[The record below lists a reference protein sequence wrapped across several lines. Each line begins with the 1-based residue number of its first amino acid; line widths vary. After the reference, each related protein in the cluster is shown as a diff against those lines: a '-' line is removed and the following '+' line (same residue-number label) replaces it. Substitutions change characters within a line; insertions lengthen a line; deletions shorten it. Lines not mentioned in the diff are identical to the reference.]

1 MLDAEGIIWKNIMLP
16 FESSITDEIM
26 SLNTKLA
33 LIEMIKA
40 GTTSFVD
47 AGSYHMDSACRE
59 IFKSGMRGAVTY
71 SSMVDSSLPESICDT
86 ADEVIEK
93 NNSLYENWNGKGLI
107 QVYYSIRS
115 LMSICDTADEV
126 IEKNNSLYENWNGKG
141 LIQVYYSIRSLMSA
155 NEELILKVSQEAK
168 KRDAILEAHMNEYD
182 KEVEN
187 VIEKTGLPPYEYL
200 EKLGVLNN
208 NFIGAH
214 SLILSEGEK
223 EIIKKHDIK
232 IVQCPFSNSGKALAN
247 TPQLIK
253 NGIKIGLGSDGVAHG
268 GLSLWDEMKTLRC
281 MMNVTW
287 GIQENNR
294 SIMPIKNGI
303 KIGLGSD
310 GVAHGGLSLWDEMKT
325 LRCMMNVT
333 WGIQEN
339 NRSIMPAKT
348 LLKMAMKNG
357 KYFLRKNI
365 GTIKEEYL
373 ADLIFIDLNQ
383 PHLWYSGNYTN
394 TIFECVNKGDIIHSM
409 VDGKWIMKDRKI
421 TTIDEGSVQPHLWYS
436 GNYTNTIFECVNKGD
451 IIHSMVDGKWI
462 MKDRKITTI
471 DEGSVREELKKWL
484 SL

>member
-1 MLDAEGIIWKNIMLP
+1 MLLKNIAYLDENLDVIFNRDIRIKDNYIKEIGENLEIEGEEEVINGENLLVTPGLCDAHTHIGQQLLKGKVLDAEGIIWKNIMLP

-115 LMSICDTADEV
+115 LMS
-126 IEKNNSLYENWNGKG
+126 
-141 LIQVYYSIRSLMSA
+141 A

-168 KRDAILEAHMNEYD
+168 KRDAMLEAHMNEYD

-200 EKLGVLNN
+200 EKLGVLNSD
-208 NFIGAH
+208 FIGAH

-287 GIQENNR
+287 GI
-294 SIMPIKNGI
+294 K
-303 KIGLGSD
+303 
-310 GVAHGGLSLWDEMKT
+310 
-325 LRCMMNVT
+325 
-333 WGIQEN
+333 EN
-339 NRSIMPAKT
+339 NRSIMPAKE
-348 LLKMAMKNG
+348 LLKMAMENG

-365 GTIKEEYL
+365 GTIKEGYL

-394 TIFECVNKGDIIHSM
+394 TIFECANKGDIIHSM
-409 VDGKWIMKDRKI
+409 VDGKWIMRDRKI
-421 TTIDEGSVQPHLWYS
+421 TTIDES
-436 GNYTNTIFECVNKGD
+436 
-451 IIHSMVDGKWI
+451 
-462 MKDRKITTI
+462 
-471 DEGSVREELKKWL
+471 SVREELKKWL

>member
-1 MLDAEGIIWKNIMLP
+1 MLLKNIAYLDENLDIIFNRDIRIKDNYIKEIGENLEIEEEKEVINGENLLVTPGLCDAHTHIGQQLLKGKVLDAEGIIWKNIMLP

-115 LMSICDTADEV
+115 LMS
-126 IEKNNSLYENWNGKG
+126 
-141 LIQVYYSIRSLMSA
+141 A

-168 KRDAILEAHMNEYD
+168 KRDAMLEAHMNEYD

-200 EKLGVLNN
+200 EKLGVLNSD
-208 NFIGAH
+208 FIGAH

-294 SIMPIKNGI
+294 SIMPA
-303 KIGLGSD
+303 KI
-310 GVAHGGLSLWDEMKT
+310 
-325 LRCMMNVT
+325 
-333 WGIQEN
+333 
-339 NRSIMPAKT
+339 
-348 LLKMAMKNG
+348 LLKMAMENG

-365 GTIKEEYL
+365 GTIKEGYL

-409 VDGKWIMKDRKI
+409 VDGKWIMRDRKI
-421 TTIDEGSVQPHLWYS
+421 TTIDES
-436 GNYTNTIFECVNKGD
+436 
-451 IIHSMVDGKWI
+451 
-462 MKDRKITTI
+462 
-471 DEGSVREELKKWL
+471 SVREELKKWL

>member
-1 MLDAEGIIWKNIMLP
+1 MLLKNIAYLNENLDVIFNRDIRIKDNYIKEIGENLEIEGEEEVINGKNLLVTPGLCDAHTHIGQQLLKGKVLDAEEIIWKNIMLP
-16 FESSITDEIM
+16 FESSITDKIM

-71 SSMVDSSLPESICDT
+71 SSMVDSSLPESIFDT

-93 NNSLYENWNGKGLI
+93 NNN
-107 QVYYSIRS
+107 
-115 LMSICDTADEV
+115 
-126 IEKNNSLYENWNGKG
+126 LYENWNGKG

-168 KRDAILEAHMNEYD
+168 KRDAMLEAHMNEYY

-200 EKLGVLNN
+200 EKLGVLNSD
-208 NFIGAH
+208 FIGAH

-294 SIMPIKNGI
+294 SIMP
-303 KIGLGSD
+303 
-310 GVAHGGLSLWDEMKT
+310 
-325 LRCMMNVT
+325 
-333 WGIQEN
+333 
-339 NRSIMPAKT
+339 AKT
-348 LLKMAMKNG
+348 LLKMATENG

-365 GTIKEEYL
+365 GTIKEGYL

-409 VDGKWIMKDRKI
+409 VDGKWVMRDRKI
-421 TTIDEGSVQPHLWYS
+421 TTIDES
-436 GNYTNTIFECVNKGD
+436 
-451 IIHSMVDGKWI
+451 
-462 MKDRKITTI
+462 
-471 DEGSVREELKKWL
+471 SVREELKKWL

>member
-1 MLDAEGIIWKNIMLP
+1 MLLKNITYLDENLDVVFNKDIRIEDNYIKEIGENLEIKGEEEVINGENLLVTPGLCDAHTHLGQQLLKGKVLDAEGIIWKNIMLP

-71 SSMVDSSLPESICDT
+71 SSMVDSSLPESIYDT

-93 NNSLYENWNGKGLI
+93 NN
-107 QVYYSIRS
+107 
-115 LMSICDTADEV
+115 A
-126 IEKNNSLYENWNGKG
+126 LYENWNGKG

-168 KRDAILEAHMNEYD
+168 KRDAMLEAHMNEYD

-187 VIEKTGLPPYEYL
+187 VVEKTGLPPYEYL
-200 EKLGVLNN
+200 EKLGVLNSD
-208 NFIGAH
+208 FIGAH

-294 SIMPIKNGI
+294 SIMPA
-303 KIGLGSD
+303 KI
-310 GVAHGGLSLWDEMKT
+310 
-325 LRCMMNVT
+325 
-333 WGIQEN
+333 
-339 NRSIMPAKT
+339 
-348 LLKMAMKNG
+348 LLKMAMENG

-365 GTIKEEYL
+365 GTIKEGYL

-409 VDGKWIMKDRKI
+409 VDGKWIMRDRKI
-421 TTIDEGSVQPHLWYS
+421 TTIDE
-436 GNYTNTIFECVNKGD
+436 D
-451 IIHSMVDGKWI
+451 
-462 MKDRKITTI
+462 
-471 DEGSVREELKKWL
+471 SVREELKKWL

>member
-1 MLDAEGIIWKNIMLP
+1 MLLKNIAYLDENLDVIFNRDIRIKDNYIKEIDENLEIEGEEEVINGENLLVTPGLCDAHTHIGQQLLKGKVLDAEGIIWKNIMLP

-93 NNSLYENWNGKGLI
+93 NNN
-107 QVYYSIRS
+107 
-115 LMSICDTADEV
+115 
-126 IEKNNSLYENWNGKG
+126 LYENWNGKG

-168 KRDAILEAHMNEYD
+168 KRDTMLEAHMNEYD

-187 VIEKTGLPPYEYL
+187 VINKTGLPPYEYL
-200 EKLGVLNN
+200 EKLDILNN

-223 EIIKKHDIK
+223 AIIKKHDIK

-253 NGIKIGLGSDGVAHG
+253 NGVKIGLGSDGVAHG

-287 GIQENNR
+287 GIE
-294 SIMPIKNGI
+294 
-303 KIGLGSD
+303 
-310 GVAHGGLSLWDEMKT
+310 
-325 LRCMMNVT
+325 
-333 WGIQEN
+333 EN
-339 NRSIMPAKT
+339 NRSIMPAKA
-348 LLKMAMKNG
+348 LLKMAMENG

-365 GTIKEEYL
+365 GTIKEGYL

-409 VDGKWIMKDRKI
+409 VDGRWVMRDRKI
-421 TTIDEGSVQPHLWYS
+421 LTIDEDSVH
-436 GNYTNTIFECVNKGD
+436 
-451 IIHSMVDGKWI
+451 
-462 MKDRKITTI
+462 
-471 DEGSVREELKKWL
+471 EELKKWL

>member
-1 MLDAEGIIWKNIMLP
+1 MRYREWIFLLLLAGAGIALANFVGFKVGFMESLPGVAILLVVSLCAAFLSKVVPCRLPIVAYCSILGLLIASPISPINTFVINAVNKIQFTTPLTMVGAFAGLSMSNQIKNFAQQGWK
-16 FESSITDEIM
+16 
-26 SLNTKLA
+26 
-33 LIEMIKA
+33 MIIVA
-40 GTTSFVD
+40 ILVMTGTFL
-47 AGSYHMDSACRE
+47 GSAIISQ
-59 IFKSGMRGAVTY
+59 
-71 SSMVDSSLPESICDT
+71 MVDSSLPE
-86 ADEVIEK
+86 
-93 NNSLYENWNGKGLI
+93 
-107 QVYYSIRS
+107 
-115 LMSICDTADEV
+115 SICDTADEV

-168 KRDAILEAHMNEYD
+168 KRDAMLEAHMNEYD

-200 EKLGVLNN
+200 EKLGVLNSD
-208 NFIGAH
+208 FIGAH

-294 SIMPIKNGI
+294 SIMP
-303 KIGLGSD
+303 
-310 GVAHGGLSLWDEMKT
+310 
-325 LRCMMNVT
+325 
-333 WGIQEN
+333 
-339 NRSIMPAKT
+339 AKT
-348 LLKMAMKNG
+348 LLKMAMENG

-365 GTIKEEYL
+365 GTIKEGYL

-409 VDGKWIMKDRKI
+409 VDGKWIMRDRKI
-421 TTIDEGSVQPHLWYS
+421 TTIDES
-436 GNYTNTIFECVNKGD
+436 
-451 IIHSMVDGKWI
+451 
-462 MKDRKITTI
+462 
-471 DEGSVREELKKWL
+471 SVREELKKWL

>member
-1 MLDAEGIIWKNIMLP
+1 MLLKNIAYLDENLDIIFNRDIRIKDNYIKEIGENLEIEEEKEVINGENLLVTPGLCDAHTHLGQQLLKGKVLDAEGIIWKNIMLP

-93 NNSLYENWNGKGLI
+93 NNSLYKNWN
-107 QVYYSIRS
+107 
-115 LMSICDTADEV
+115 E
-126 IEKNNSLYENWNGKG
+126 KG

-168 KRDAILEAHMNEYD
+168 KRDAMLEAHMNEYD

-200 EKLGVLNN
+200 EKLGVLNSD
-208 NFIGAH
+208 FIGAH

-294 SIMPIKNGI
+294 SIMPA
-303 KIGLGSD
+303 KI
-310 GVAHGGLSLWDEMKT
+310 
-325 LRCMMNVT
+325 
-333 WGIQEN
+333 
-339 NRSIMPAKT
+339 
-348 LLKMAMKNG
+348 LLKMAMENG

-365 GTIKEEYL
+365 GTIKEGYL

-409 VDGKWIMKDRKI
+409 VDGKWIMRDRKI
-421 TTIDEGSVQPHLWYS
+421 TTIDE
-436 GNYTNTIFECVNKGD
+436 D
-451 IIHSMVDGKWI
+451 
-462 MKDRKITTI
+462 
-471 DEGSVREELKKWL
+471 SVREELKKWL

>member
-1 MLDAEGIIWKNIMLP
+1 MLLKNIAYLDENLDVIFNRDIRIKDNYIKEIGENLEIEGDEEVINGENLLVTPGLCDAHTHIGQQLLKGKVLDAEGIIWKNIMLP

-93 NNSLYENWNGKGLI
+93 NNN
-107 QVYYSIRS
+107 
-115 LMSICDTADEV
+115 
-126 IEKNNSLYENWNGKG
+126 LYENWNGKG

-168 KRDAILEAHMNEYD
+168 KRDTMLEAHMNEYD

-187 VIEKTGLPPYEYL
+187 VINKTGLPPYEYL
-200 EKLGVLNN
+200 EKLDILNN

-223 EIIKKHDIK
+223 AIIKKHDIK

-253 NGIKIGLGSDGVAHG
+253 SGVKIGLGSDGVAHG

-287 GIQENNR
+287 GIE
-294 SIMPIKNGI
+294 
-303 KIGLGSD
+303 
-310 GVAHGGLSLWDEMKT
+310 
-325 LRCMMNVT
+325 
-333 WGIQEN
+333 EN
-339 NRSIMPAKT
+339 NRSIMPAKA
-348 LLKMAMKNG
+348 LLKMAMENG

-365 GTIKEEYL
+365 GTIKEGYL

-383 PHLWYSGNYTN
+383 PHLWYSWNYTN
-394 TIFECVNKGDIIHSM
+394 TIFECVNKGDIIHSI
-409 VDGKWIMKDRKI
+409 VDGRWVMRDRKI
-421 TTIDEGSVQPHLWYS
+421 LTIDEDSVH
-436 GNYTNTIFECVNKGD
+436 
-451 IIHSMVDGKWI
+451 
-462 MKDRKITTI
+462 
-471 DEGSVREELKKWL
+471 EELKKWL

>member
-1 MLDAEGIIWKNIMLP
+1 MLLKNIAYLNENLDIIFNRDIRIKDNYIKEIGENLEIEGEEEVINGENLLVTPGLCDAHTHLGQQLLKGKVLDAEGIIWKNIMLP

-71 SSMVDSSLPESICDT
+71 SSMVDSSLPE
-86 ADEVIEK
+86 
-93 NNSLYENWNGKGLI
+93 
-107 QVYYSIRS
+107 
-115 LMSICDTADEV
+115 SICDTADEV

-294 SIMPIKNGI
+294 SIMP
-303 KIGLGSD
+303 
-310 GVAHGGLSLWDEMKT
+310 
-325 LRCMMNVT
+325 
-333 WGIQEN
+333 
-339 NRSIMPAKT
+339 AKT

-421 TTIDEGSVQPHLWYS
+421 TTIDEGSV
-436 GNYTNTIFECVNKGD
+436 
-451 IIHSMVDGKWI
+451 
-462 MKDRKITTI
+462 
-471 DEGSVREELKKWL
+471 REELKKWL

>member
-1 MLDAEGIIWKNIMLP
+1 MLLKNIAYLDENLDIIFNRDIRIKDNYIKEIGENLEIEEEEEVIIGENLLVTPGLCDAHTHIGQQLLKGKVLDAEGIIWKNIMLP

-71 SSMVDSSLPESICDT
+71 SSMVDSSLPESIYDT

-93 NNSLYENWNGKGLI
+93 NNSLYKNWN
-107 QVYYSIRS
+107 
-115 LMSICDTADEV
+115 E
-126 IEKNNSLYENWNGKG
+126 KG

-168 KRDAILEAHMNEYD
+168 KRDAMLEAHMNEYD

-200 EKLGVLNN
+200 EKLGVLNSD
-208 NFIGAH
+208 FIGAH

-247 TPQLIK
+247 TPQL
-253 NGIKIGLGSDGVAHG
+253 
-268 GLSLWDEMKTLRC
+268 
-281 MMNVTW
+281 
-287 GIQENNR
+287 
-294 SIMPIKNGI
+294 IKNGI

-421 TTIDEGSVQPHLWYS
+421 TTIDEGSVH
-436 GNYTNTIFECVNKGD
+436 
-451 IIHSMVDGKWI
+451 
-462 MKDRKITTI
+462 
-471 DEGSVREELKKWL
+471 EELKKWL

>member
-1 MLDAEGIIWKNIMLP
+1 MLLKNIAYLDENLDVIFNRDIRIEDNYIKEIGENLEIKGEEEVIIGKDLLVTPGLCDAHTHLGQQLLKGKVLDAEGIIWKNIMLP

-47 AGSYHMDSACRE
+47 AGSYHMDSACKE
-59 IFKSGMRGAVTY
+59 IAKSGVRGAVTY
-71 SSMVDSSLPESICDT
+71 SSMIDSSLPETICDT
-86 ADEVIEK
+86 VDEVIEK
-93 NNSLYENWNGKGLI
+93 NNALYENWNEKGL
-107 QVYYSIRS
+107 V
-115 LMSICDTADEV
+115 
-126 IEKNNSLYENWNGKG
+126 
-141 LIQVYYSIRSLMSA
+141 QVYYSIRSLMSA

-168 KRDAILEAHMNEYD
+168 KRGAMLEAHMNEYD

-187 VIEKTGLPPYEYL
+187 VITKTGLFPYEYL

-208 NFIGAH
+208 DFIGAH

-223 EIIKKHDIK
+223 EIIKKHNIK

-247 TPQLIK
+247 TPDLIK
-253 NGIKIGLGSDGVAHG
+253 NNIKIGIGSDGVAHG

-287 GIQENNR
+287 GI
-294 SIMPIKNGI
+294 K
-303 KIGLGSD
+303 
-310 GVAHGGLSLWDEMKT
+310 
-325 LRCMMNVT
+325 
-333 WGIQEN
+333 EN
-339 NRSIMPAKT
+339 NRSIMPAKE
-348 LLKMAMKNG
+348 LLKMAMENG

-365 GTIKEEYL
+365 GTIKEGYL

-409 VDGKWIMKDRKI
+409 VDGKWVMKDRKI
-421 TTIDEGSVQPHLWYS
+421 VTIDE
-436 GNYTNTIFECVNKGD
+436 D
-451 IIHSMVDGKWI
+451 
-462 MKDRKITTI
+462 
-471 DEGSVREELKKWL
+471 SVREELKKWL

>member
-1 MLDAEGIIWKNIMLP
+1 MLLKNIAYLDENLDIIFNRDIRIKDNYIKEIGENLEIEEEKEVINGENLLVTPGLCDAHTHIGQQLLKGKVLDAEGIIWKNIMLP

-93 NNSLYENWNGKGLI
+93 NNSLYKNWN
-107 QVYYSIRS
+107 
-115 LMSICDTADEV
+115 E
-126 IEKNNSLYENWNGKG
+126 KG

-168 KRDAILEAHMNEYD
+168 KRDAMLEAHMNEYD

-200 EKLGVLNN
+200 EKLGVLNT

-253 NGIKIGLGSDGVAHG
+253 NGV
-268 GLSLWDEMKTLRC
+268 
-281 MMNVTW
+281 
-287 GIQENNR
+287 
-294 SIMPIKNGI
+294 

-339 NRSIMPAKT
+339 NRSIMPAKI
-348 LLKMAMKNG
+348 LLKMAMENG

-365 GTIKEEYL
+365 GTIKEGYL

-409 VDGKWIMKDRKI
+409 VDGKWIMRDRKI
-421 TTIDEGSVQPHLWYS
+421 TTIDES
-436 GNYTNTIFECVNKGD
+436 
-451 IIHSMVDGKWI
+451 
-462 MKDRKITTI
+462 
-471 DEGSVREELKKWL
+471 SVREELKKWL

>member
-1 MLDAEGIIWKNIMLP
+1 MLLKNIAYLDENLDVIFNRDIRIKDNYIKEIGENLKIEGEEEVINGENLLVTPGLCDAHTHLGQQLLKGRVLDAEGIIWKNIMLP

-71 SSMVDSSLPESICDT
+71 SSMVDSSLPKNICDT

-93 NNSLYENWNGKGLI
+93 NNNLYK
-107 QVYYSIRS
+107 
-115 LMSICDTADEV
+115 
-126 IEKNNSLYENWNGKG
+126 NWNGKG

-168 KRDAILEAHMNEYD
+168 KRDTMLEVHMNEYD

-200 EKLGVLNN
+200 EKLGVLNSD
-208 NFIGAH
+208 FIGAH

-294 SIMPIKNGI
+294 SIMP
-303 KIGLGSD
+303 
-310 GVAHGGLSLWDEMKT
+310 
-325 LRCMMNVT
+325 
-333 WGIQEN
+333 
-339 NRSIMPAKT
+339 AKE
-348 LLKMAMKNG
+348 LLKMAMENG

-365 GTIKEEYL
+365 GTIKEGYL

-409 VDGKWIMKDRKI
+409 VDGKWIMRDRKI
-421 TTIDEGSVQPHLWYS
+421 ITIDES
-436 GNYTNTIFECVNKGD
+436 
-451 IIHSMVDGKWI
+451 
-462 MKDRKITTI
+462 
-471 DEGSVREELKKWL
+471 SVREELKKWL

>member
-1 MLDAEGIIWKNIMLP
+1 MLLKNIAYLDENLDIIFNRDIRIKDNYIKEIGENLEIEGEEEVINGENLLVTPGLCDAHTHLGQQLLKGKVLDAEGIIWKNIMLP

-71 SSMVDSSLPESICDT
+71 SSMVDSSLPE
-86 ADEVIEK
+86 
-93 NNSLYENWNGKGLI
+93 
-107 QVYYSIRS
+107 
-115 LMSICDTADEV
+115 SICDTADEV

-294 SIMPIKNGI
+294 SIMP
-303 KIGLGSD
+303 
-310 GVAHGGLSLWDEMKT
+310 
-325 LRCMMNVT
+325 
-333 WGIQEN
+333 
-339 NRSIMPAKT
+339 AKT

-421 TTIDEGSVQPHLWYS
+421 TTIDEGSV
-436 GNYTNTIFECVNKGD
+436 
-451 IIHSMVDGKWI
+451 
-462 MKDRKITTI
+462 
-471 DEGSVREELKKWL
+471 REELKKWL

>member
-1 MLDAEGIIWKNIMLP
+1 MLLKNIAYLDENLDVIFNRDIRIKDNYIKEIGENLKIEGEEEVINGKNLLVTPGLCDAHTHLGQQLLKGKVLDAEGIIWKNIMLP

-71 SSMVDSSLPESICDT
+71 SSMVDSSLP
-86 ADEVIEK
+86 K
-93 NNSLYENWNGKGLI
+93 N
-107 QVYYSIRS
+107 
-115 LMSICDTADEV
+115 ICDTADEV

-168 KRDAILEAHMNEYD
+168 KRDTMLEVHMNEYD

-200 EKLGVLNN
+200 EKLGVLNSD
-208 NFIGAH
+208 FIGAH

-223 EIIKKHDIK
+223 EIIKKHNIK

-294 SIMPIKNGI
+294 SIMP
-303 KIGLGSD
+303 
-310 GVAHGGLSLWDEMKT
+310 
-325 LRCMMNVT
+325 
-333 WGIQEN
+333 
-339 NRSIMPAKT
+339 AKE
-348 LLKMAMKNG
+348 LLKMAMENG

-365 GTIKEEYL
+365 GTIKEGYL

-409 VDGKWIMKDRKI
+409 VDGKWIMRDRKI
-421 TTIDEGSVQPHLWYS
+421 ITIDES
-436 GNYTNTIFECVNKGD
+436 
-451 IIHSMVDGKWI
+451 
-462 MKDRKITTI
+462 
-471 DEGSVREELKKWL
+471 SVREELKKWL

>member
-1 MLDAEGIIWKNIMLP
+1 MLLKNIAYLDENLDIIFNRDIRIKDNYIKEIGENLEIEEEKEVINGENLLVTPGLCDAHTHIGQQLLKGKVLDAEGIIWKNIMLP

-71 SSMVDSSLPESICDT
+71 SSMVDSSLPESIYDT

-93 NNSLYENWNGKGLI
+93 NN
-107 QVYYSIRS
+107 
-115 LMSICDTADEV
+115 A
-126 IEKNNSLYENWNGKG
+126 LYENWNGKG

-168 KRDAILEAHMNEYD
+168 KRDAMLEAHMNEYD

-187 VIEKTGLPPYEYL
+187 VVEKTGLPPYEYL
-200 EKLGVLNN
+200 EKLGVLNT

-247 TPQLIK
+247 TPQL
-253 NGIKIGLGSDGVAHG
+253 
-268 GLSLWDEMKTLRC
+268 
-281 MMNVTW
+281 
-287 GIQENNR
+287 
-294 SIMPIKNGI
+294 IKNGI

-421 TTIDEGSVQPHLWYS
+421 TTIDEGSVH
-436 GNYTNTIFECVNKGD
+436 
-451 IIHSMVDGKWI
+451 
-462 MKDRKITTI
+462 
-471 DEGSVREELKKWL
+471 EELKKWL

>member
-1 MLDAEGIIWKNIMLP
+1 MLLKNIAYLDENLDIIFNRDIRIKDNYIKEIGENLEIEEEKEVINGENLLVTPGLCDAHTHIGQQLLKGKVLDAEGIIWKNIMLP

-93 NNSLYENWNGKGLI
+93 NNSLYKNWN
-107 QVYYSIRS
+107 
-115 LMSICDTADEV
+115 E
-126 IEKNNSLYENWNGKG
+126 KG

-168 KRDAILEAHMNEYD
+168 KRDAMLEAHMNEYD

-200 EKLGVLNN
+200 EKLGVLNSD
-208 NFIGAH
+208 FIGAH

-294 SIMPIKNGI
+294 SIMPA
-303 KIGLGSD
+303 KI
-310 GVAHGGLSLWDEMKT
+310 
-325 LRCMMNVT
+325 
-333 WGIQEN
+333 
-339 NRSIMPAKT
+339 
-348 LLKMAMKNG
+348 LLKMAMENG

-365 GTIKEEYL
+365 GTIKEGYL

-409 VDGKWIMKDRKI
+409 VDGKWIMRDRKI
-421 TTIDEGSVQPHLWYS
+421 TTIDE
-436 GNYTNTIFECVNKGD
+436 D
-451 IIHSMVDGKWI
+451 
-462 MKDRKITTI
+462 
-471 DEGSVREELKKWL
+471 SVREELKKWL

>member
-1 MLDAEGIIWKNIMLP
+1 MLLKNIAYLDENLDVIFNRDIRIKDNYIKEIGENLEIEGEEEVINGENLLVTPGLCDAHTHIGQQLLKGKVLDAEGIIWKNIMLP

-115 LMSICDTADEV
+115 LMS
-126 IEKNNSLYENWNGKG
+126 
-141 LIQVYYSIRSLMSA
+141 A

-200 EKLGVLNN
+200 EKLGVLNT

-287 GIQENNR
+287 GI
-294 SIMPIKNGI
+294 K
-303 KIGLGSD
+303 
-310 GVAHGGLSLWDEMKT
+310 
-325 LRCMMNVT
+325 
-333 WGIQEN
+333 EN
-339 NRSIMPAKT
+339 NRSIMPAKE
-348 LLKMAMKNG
+348 LLKMAMENG

-365 GTIKEEYL
+365 GTIKEGYL

-383 PHLWYSGNYTN
+383 PHLWYSGNYTS

-409 VDGKWIMKDRKI
+409 VDGKWIMRDRKI
-421 TTIDEGSVQPHLWYS
+421 TTIDE
-436 GNYTNTIFECVNKGD
+436 D
-451 IIHSMVDGKWI
+451 
-462 MKDRKITTI
+462 
-471 DEGSVREELKKWL
+471 SVREELKKWL

>member
-1 MLDAEGIIWKNIMLP
+1 MLLKNIAYLDENLDIIFNRDIRIKDNYIKEIGENLEIEEEKEVINGENLLVTPGLCDAHTHIGQQFLKGKVLDAEGIIWKNIMLP

-71 SSMVDSSLPESICDT
+71 SSMVDSSLPE
-86 ADEVIEK
+86 
-93 NNSLYENWNGKGLI
+93 
-107 QVYYSIRS
+107 
-115 LMSICDTADEV
+115 SICDTADEV

-294 SIMPIKNGI
+294 SIMP
-303 KIGLGSD
+303 
-310 GVAHGGLSLWDEMKT
+310 
-325 LRCMMNVT
+325 
-333 WGIQEN
+333 
-339 NRSIMPAKT
+339 AKT

-421 TTIDEGSVQPHLWYS
+421 TTIDEGSV
-436 GNYTNTIFECVNKGD
+436 
-451 IIHSMVDGKWI
+451 
-462 MKDRKITTI
+462 
-471 DEGSVREELKKWL
+471 REELKKWL

>member
-1 MLDAEGIIWKNIMLP
+1 MLLKNIAYLDENLDVIFNRDIRIKDNYIKEIGENLEIEGEEEVINGENLLVTPGLCDAHTHIGQQLLKGKVLDAEGIIWKNIMLP

-71 SSMVDSSLPESICDT
+71 SSMVDSSLPESIFDT

-93 NNSLYENWNGKGLI
+93 NNALYK
-107 QVYYSIRS
+107 
-115 LMSICDTADEV
+115 
-126 IEKNNSLYENWNGKG
+126 NWNGKG

-168 KRDAILEAHMNEYD
+168 KRDAMLEAHMNEYD

-200 EKLGVLNN
+200 EKLDVLNSD
-208 NFIGAH
+208 FIGAH

-294 SIMPIKNGI
+294 SIMP
-303 KIGLGSD
+303 
-310 GVAHGGLSLWDEMKT
+310 
-325 LRCMMNVT
+325 
-333 WGIQEN
+333 
-339 NRSIMPAKT
+339 AKA
-348 LLKMAMKNG
+348 LLKMAMENG

-365 GTIKEEYL
+365 GTIKEGYL

-409 VDGKWIMKDRKI
+409 VDGKWIMRDRKI
-421 TTIDEGSVQPHLWYS
+421 TTIDES
-436 GNYTNTIFECVNKGD
+436 
-451 IIHSMVDGKWI
+451 
-462 MKDRKITTI
+462 
-471 DEGSVREELKKWL
+471 SVREELKKWL